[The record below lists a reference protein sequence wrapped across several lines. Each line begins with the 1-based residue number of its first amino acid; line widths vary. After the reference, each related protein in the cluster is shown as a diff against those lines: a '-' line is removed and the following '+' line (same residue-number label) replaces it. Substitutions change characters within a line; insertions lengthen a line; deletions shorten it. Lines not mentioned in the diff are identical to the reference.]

1 MLIIRLLPTS
11 HNSEMFT
18 KTVSCPVTKN
28 LFISSF
34 FSPDLTGLLNVYSFI
49 DQDYF
54 WLFIVNFAHY
64 GVISNS
70 KFFK

>member
-1 MLIIRLLPTS
+1 MS
-11 HNSEMFT
+11 SY
-18 KTVSCPVTKN
+18 KK
-28 LFISSF
+28 FIYFLF